1 MRRYMLFAGIAAP
14 IVYVATVLVG
24 GAITPGYD
32 HLSQPVSALFETG
45 AVYAT
50 PISAAFVAYNMLLLV
65 FGAGLLVSGRM
76 DRRILQVG
84 AVMILFNGLFGVL
97 IELAPMDAQGT
108 PVTVPGIV
116 HMVLAGL
123 LVLTCIAALGAMAW
137 GWRARF
143 MSPLQVKE
151 NCIGRAGGNGVGTKP
166 AADGII
172 SAVDHRQLSDLDRG
186 TRHNRGARHPIMS
199 DQCRVTS
206 LSAAAM
212 CSHSDETLAVA
223 RRLPARRYQ

>member
-24 GAITPGYD
+24 GAMTRGYD

-50 PISAAFVAYNMLLLV
+50 PISAAFVAYNVLLLV

-76 DRRILQVG
+76 DHRMLQVG

-137 GWRARF
+137 GWRARRQYPTF
-143 MSPLQVKE
+143 TRTTL
-151 NCIGRAGGNGVGTKP
+151 ALL
-166 AADGII
+166 
-172 SAVDHRQLSDLDRG
+172 AVMLVS
-186 TRHNRGARHPIMS
+186 GA
-199 DQCRVTS
+199 
-206 LSAAAM
+206 LAAM
-212 CSHSDETLAVA
+212 ASAQSLPLMGLYQRLTIGSYLIWIAALATIEA
-223 RRLPARRYQ
+223 RATR